1 MKLEKGEWWHALKWG
16 RALAGPS
23 SRFILELINAEIQ
36 RIAVITFDGLHRLVP
51 EDGELVAAE
60 VQLLQ
65 SLQVGECLRRHSL

>member
-1 MKLEKGEWWHALKWG
+1 MKWG

-23 SRFILELINAEIQ
+23 SRFILELNAEIQ

-65 SLQVGECLRRHSL
+65 SLQVGERLGRHSLWEVI

>member
-1 MKLEKGEWWHALKWG
+1 MKWG

-51 EDGELVAAE
+51 EDGELVAAK

-65 SLQVGECLRRHSL
+65 SLQVGERLGRHSL